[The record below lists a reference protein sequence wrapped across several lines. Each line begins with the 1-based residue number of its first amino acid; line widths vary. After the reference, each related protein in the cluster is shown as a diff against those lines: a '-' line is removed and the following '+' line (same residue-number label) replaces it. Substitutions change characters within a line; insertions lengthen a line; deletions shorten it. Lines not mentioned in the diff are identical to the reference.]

1 MASALLDSYLHQ
13 LFGAGVVH
21 ADPHPGNL
29 FFFDDGRLC
38 LHDFG
43 SIGVLDPASRL
54 ALGGMVEAIAADDAE
69 GVLDAAIA
77 MGFFPPQVDRR
88 PHVREIHLIL
98 AEMASRPLAPWS
110 ISEATWLV
118 APIGQGAPSE

>member
-13 LFGAGVVH
+13 LFGAGVFH

-54 ALGGMVEAIAADDAE
+54 ALGGMVEAIDADDAE

-77 MGFFPPQVDRR
+77 MDFLPPQVDRR
-88 PHVREIHLIL
+88 SHVREIHL
-98 AEMASRPLAPWS
+98 R
-110 ISEATWLV
+110 SEEHT
-118 APIGQGAPSE
+118 SETQTLMRHSYAGF